1 MQDLV
6 LEKTIVMYRL
16 DASVATG
23 PDVLNDFFQQETKKA
38 IACKESLAPVVELEN
53 SNKRGSSVTPSTR
66 EKNDEPRKS
75 IKSGTTQNI
84 TRNVGRG
91 NLTGNSGGSPSNK
104 SDDQAMDNPKARF
117 SMLKKMESFSGSSN
131 NLLNGSGIGMG
142 EEKGAAGG
150 IAQEERMNNIEAK
163 LDLLLSALGKSELV
177 ARADIAEVIEENE
190 NE

>member
-1 MQDLV
+1 
-6 LEKTIVMYRL
+6 
-16 DASVATG
+16 
-23 PDVLNDFFQQETKKA
+23 
-38 IACKESLAPVVELEN
+38 
-53 SNKRGSSVTPSTR
+53 
-66 EKNDEPRKS
+66 
-75 IKSGTTQNI
+75 
-84 TRNVGRG
+84 
-91 NLTGNSGGSPSNK
+91 
-104 SDDQAMDNPKARF
+104 MDNPKARF